1 VTILDSTPQDISKLQ
16 ANVAATKAAKV
27 VLEQELIECER
38 QIMLLERKLELE
50 KETQAAYNQ
59 EDETGNIIKSMKR
72 EIHKMELRHV
82 ALLQE
87 QEDLV
92 VEVERCISKRE
103 SISMKGKTMP
113 KKAETSADRKKGVN
127 DMKGKIKDLES
138 EALRYKKQIL
148 QLESDREDI
157 GQRLDALGQ
166 QRKQLQAAEETAQIT
181 LNQVR
186 AARRLSAGARTSHFL

>member
-1 VTILDSTPQDISKLQ
+1 MTILDSTPQDISKLQ